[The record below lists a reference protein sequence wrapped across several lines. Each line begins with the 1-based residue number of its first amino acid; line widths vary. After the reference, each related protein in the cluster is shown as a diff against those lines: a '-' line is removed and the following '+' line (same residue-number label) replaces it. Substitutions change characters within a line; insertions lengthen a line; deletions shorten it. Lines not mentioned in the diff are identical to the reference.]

1 MTCIYM
7 SGHFFVRK
15 FLKEIENHRSFN
27 FVFELPSL
35 NFVIFANFRLFAF
48 ERFAL
53 LKGCVA
59 KVIKSN

>member
-1 MTCIYM
+1 M

-35 NFVIFANFRLFAF
+35 SFVIFANFRLFAF
-48 ERFAL
+48 ETLFFYKDVLR
-53 LKGCVA
+53 K
-59 KVIKSN
+59 